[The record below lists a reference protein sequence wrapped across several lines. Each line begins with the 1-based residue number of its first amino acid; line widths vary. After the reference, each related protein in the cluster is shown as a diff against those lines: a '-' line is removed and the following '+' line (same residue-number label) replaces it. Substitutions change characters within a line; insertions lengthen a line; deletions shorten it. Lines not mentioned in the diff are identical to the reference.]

1 MYITKDRMG
10 NNFRWSRKGKNR
22 ECWVKIK
29 ECITKKCFDPQD
41 CGTIDPK
48 TQQKDILGIC
58 KTYYDGSCPL
68 GYNEKDYDY
77 LDMVKNGWEKNG
89 WEKNKLEKK

>member
-1 MYITKDRMG
+1 MYITKDRNG
-10 NNFRWSRKGKNR
+10 KSFKWSRKGKNR

-48 TQQKDILGIC
+48 TRQKDILGIC
-58 KTYYDGSCPL
+58 KNYFDGSCPL

-77 LDMVKNGWEKNG
+77 LDMVKNGWEKDR
-89 WEKNKLEKK
+89 LERNNRKE